1 MMLKKILTLT
11 VYAVLFVSVVY
22 SSVQTLNAE
31 TVTGGGYT
39 IEQVITPIQGAIS
52 GNGYVIQQSAQ
63 QVEIGRAH
71 V

>member
-52 GNGYVIQQSAQ
+52 GYVP
-63 QVEIGRAH
+63 V
-71 V
+71 